1 MLSNPSVKEAGRK
14 VLHLAFQD
22 GLFDIFEGWLMLF
35 GGIRS
40 LTDNPWFSLVAFG
53 GAFLLYVVGK
63 LLITAPRLGRVKL
76 GPVLR
81 ARIGVVRLIIAIA
94 VLGTIFFLALSLS
107 GQLSSARVAGALMV
121 LGTTAVFWLIAYVW
135 ACNRLYVYG
144 LLIGLSMALH
154 ETVGRPIGIIAQCV
168 AGGIALLV
176 GLVVLVRFLHD
187 YPIPVEGSPTEEAG
201 DAKL

>member
-22 GLFDIFEGWLMLF
+22 GLFDIFVGWLMLF

-40 LTDNPWFSLVAFG
+40 LTDNPWFTLVAFG
-53 GAFLLYVVGK
+53 SVLLYMGGK
-63 LLITAPRLGRVKL
+63 LLITAPRLGRVKF
-76 GPVLR
+76 GPALR

-94 VLGTIFFLALSLS
+94 VLGTLFFLALSLS

-121 LGTTAVFWLIAYVW
+121 LGTTAVFWLVAYVW
-135 ACNRLYVYG
+135 AFSRLYVYG
-144 LLIGLSMALH
+144 LLIGIAMTLR
-154 ETVGRPIGIIAQCV
+154 ETVGRPVGPIAECV
-168 AGGIALLV
+168 AGGIALFV
-176 GLVVLVRFLHD
+176 GLVVLARFLRD
-187 YPIPVEGSPTEEAG
+187 YPIPVEGSPAEEAG